1 MKFGTYTL
9 PHDLSANRSQPRQRQ
24 QVPLPG
30 RSWSYRRDRGGLG
43 AQFTV
48 RGEIRPASQLVK
60 DQIAALADGV
70 ARILDL
76 EEVTLTVLEACFRWV
91 TGPTWTDNT
100 IESQTEGGT
109 PFILLGATTDY
120 AYFGHREKFNSLQ
133 FTLDTLGAY
142 GSRIWEYSDGAGGW
156 KTLSL
161 DLDETV
167 GFSQNGTVFFTP
179 PSDWKHDTVNSVEN
193 KFWIR
198 VHVASVTTAATV
210 LQIEINMVFQ
220 CLLADPTFDE
230 SALVYDV
237 IGYTLLF
244 LQYEPP

>member
-9 PHDLSANRSQPRQRQ
+9 PTVLSVNRSQPRQRQ
-24 QVPLPG
+24 QVPLPD

-60 DQIAALADGV
+60 DQIAALADGA

-76 EEVTLTVLEACFRWV
+76 EEATLTVLEACLRWA

-100 IESQTEGGT
+100 VESQTEGGT
-109 PFILLGATTDY
+109 PFILLGASTDY
-120 AYFGHREKFNSLQ
+120 AYFCHREKFNSLQ
-133 FTLDTLGAY
+133 FTLDTLGVY
-142 GSRIWEYSDGAGGW
+142 GTRTWEYSDGAGGW

-161 DLDETV
+161 DLDGTV
-167 GFSQNGTVFFTP
+167 GFSQDGTVTFTP
-179 PSDWKHDTVNSVEN
+179 PSNWKHDTVNSIEN

-198 VHVASVTTAATV
+198 VHVASVTTAAT
-210 LQIEINMVFQ
+210 LEQIQINTVFQ
-220 CLLADPTFDE
+220 SLLADPNFDE
-230 SALVYDV
+230 SAAVYN
-237 IGYTLLF
+237 IIPYSLLF